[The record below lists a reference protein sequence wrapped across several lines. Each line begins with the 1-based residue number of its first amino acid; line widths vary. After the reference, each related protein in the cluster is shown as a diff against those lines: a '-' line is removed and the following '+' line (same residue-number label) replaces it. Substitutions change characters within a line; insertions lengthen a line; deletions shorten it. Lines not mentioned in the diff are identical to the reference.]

1 MLLDKFPKVKALL
14 LDLDGVLWRDV
25 KPIGDIPKIINR
37 IDALGLKYLFATNN
51 ATKTIDEFVDKFR
64 GFGLD
69 LSPDQII
76 NSSQAVGAYLSKH
89 FPNGGN
95 IYVVGPPSLIT
106 TLAKYGFI
114 HQNDMENKNIVAVV
128 GSMDYELTYEKIK
141 QAGLL
146 IRSGSLFIG
155 TNSDATY
162 PTPSGLWPGAGT
174 IVRAIETAS
183 ETKPIIIGK
192 PEPALFNLGFEKLGL
207 RPEQTMVVG
216 DRLETDIAG
225 GQAAGC
231 LTCLVL
237 SGVSKQAQADKW
249 RPKPDI
255 ICDNLEALLK

>member
-1 MLLDKFPKVKALL
+1 MLLDKYPEVKALL

-25 KPIGDIPKIINR
+25 IPIGDIPKIINR

-51 ATKTIDEFVDKFR
+51 ATKTIDEFIEKFR

-69 LSPDQII
+69 PSPDQII
-76 NSSQAVGAYLSKH
+76 NSSQAVGAYLSKR
-89 FPNGGN
+89 FPNGGS
-95 IYVVGPPSLIT
+95 IYVVGPPSLIS
-106 TLAKYGFI
+106 TLSTYGFI
-114 HQNDMENKNIVAVV
+114 HENETENFNALAVI
-128 GSMDYELTYEKIK
+128 GSMDYALTYEKIK
-141 QAGLL
+141 HAGLL
-146 IRSGSLFIG
+146 IRNGSLFIG

-207 RPEQTMVVG
+207 RPDQTMVVG

-237 SGVSKQAQADKW
+237 SGVSTQAQADNW
-249 RPKPDI
+249 QPQPDI
-255 ICDNLEALLK
+255 VCESLEELLK